1 MLITSL
7 KCLAADNN
15 ASYHRLV
22 LQEQE
27 ANSKLN
33 ANRYSDAREYVS
45 KLHSQVCQCG

>member
-1 MLITSL
+1 MLKLMLMRMRMLIISS

-27 ANSKLN
+27 AKSKLN
-33 ANRYSDAREYVS
+33 ANR
-45 KLHSQVCQCG
+45 

>member
-1 MLITSL
+1 MLELMLMLMLITSL

-27 ANSKLN
+27 AKRKLN
-33 ANRYSDAREYVS
+33 AN
-45 KLHSQVCQCG
+45 G